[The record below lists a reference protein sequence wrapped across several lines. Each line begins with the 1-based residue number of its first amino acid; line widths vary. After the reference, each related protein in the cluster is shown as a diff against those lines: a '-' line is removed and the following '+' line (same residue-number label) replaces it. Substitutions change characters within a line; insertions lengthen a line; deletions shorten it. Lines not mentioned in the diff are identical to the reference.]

1 MTWHG
6 PTEQPPKLAAIPL
19 STGPSFLLSETSHCC
34 PNTKAK
40 GPSTE
45 SCHFCDLWRSC
56 CSWGSASLD
65 QGRLRTAASCLW
77 VPFNHSFHVLPLSS
91 LSSVVHPQLWGSS
104 MAFWCTPCWLPAAAW
119 RQHAEVKKRES
130 AAPLALLFIRGTCRG
145 KKSKPV
151 CRWMSERLHSI
162 PLLFAAIAGQP
173 PGFQELSLGRVGSCC
188 FCHGQLMWGAD
199 GVGLWAGSPSP
210 PQPPQQ
216 EGAIGRLLAACCAPG
231 DCVSCEL
238 LSSAASEEGRG
249 GLRHWGGSEQQ
260 GKSSCWALRVE
271 GGS

>member
-1 MTWHG
+1 MAWHG
-6 PTEQPPKLAAIPL
+6 HTEQPPNLAAIPL
-19 STGPSFLLSETSHCC
+19 STGPSFFLSETSHCC

-56 CSWGSASLD
+56 CSWGSVSLD

-91 LSSVVHPQLWGSS
+91 LSSVVYPQLWGSS
-104 MAFWCTPCWLPAAAW
+104 MAFWCIPCRLPAAAW

-145 KKSKPV
+145 EKSKPV
-151 CRWMSERLHSI
+151 CPWMSERLHSI

-173 PGFQELSLGRVGSCC
+173 PGFQGLSSGRVGSVVSA
-188 FCHGQLMWGAD
+188 MA
-199 GVGLWAGSPSP
+199 S
-210 PQPPQQ
+210 
-216 EGAIGRLLAACCAPG
+216 
-231 DCVSCEL
+231 SCEGQTEL
-238 LSSAASEEGRG
+238 
-249 GLRHWGGSEQQ
+249 GSEQ
-260 GKSSCWALRVE
+260 GHPRPLSPHSRR
-271 GGS
+271 G